1 MEWYEWMFDGIGTT
15 LVAAICSLI
24 SYKAAIKKIGR
35 QSQIAGDDSK
45 QKQELNLESGK
56 GERNV
61 QSAIKQTQKAG
72 NNAEQIQCGG
82 FGNGE

>member
-1 MEWYEWMFDGIGTT
+1 MEWYEWIFDGIGTT

-45 QKQELNLESGK
+45 
-56 GERNV
+56 
-61 QSAIKQTQKAG
+61 
-72 NNAEQIQCGG
+72 
-82 FGNGE
+82 